1 MLPQAYTRANR
12 PDLWRVVEPRCPE
25 NQQAS
30 APLRALSGSFT
41 PDMLHRGGIARGS
54 ILDVQ
59 TAINY
64 NTSMQRGVA
73 QVGARGVWDAE
84 VVGSSPITPTSLPLW
99 RLTGGSSL
107 VGKASAFQAEDREF
121 ESRLPLLKG
130 AHSSVVRA
138 TGS

>member
-1 MLPQAYTRANR
+1 MAGQREGT
-12 PDLWRVVEPRCPE
+12 
-25 NQQAS
+25 
-30 APLRALSGSFT
+30 
-41 PDMLHRGGIARGS
+41 
-54 ILDVQ
+54 ILDLQ
-59 TAINY
+59 RAIDY
-64 NTSMQRGVA
+64 NTNVQRGVA

-99 RLTGGSSL
+99 RLTSGSSL